1 MSDTPSSNNPPSPT
15 RYSAPI
21 NLTHWVDEHAH
32 LLKPPVGNQQIW
44 KNSDLICT
52 VVGGPNQRTDFHVDP
67 FEEYFHQF
75 KGNASVLIA
84 DRGKIERIHLREGDV
99 FLLPAFVRHSPQRP
113 EPGSL
118 CTVIERNR
126 PAGEID
132 AFEWYC
138 AQCAHLVA
146 RRELQLDSIVEDL
159 PKAFASF
166 YDTRDAERTC
176 SQCGSVH
183 PGRDWQTWHQ
193 ICGRSFVK
201 TLMP

>member
-1 MSDTPSSNNPPSPT
+1 MSHTPSSDHPPSPT
-15 RYSAPI
+15 FYSAPI
-21 NLTHWVDEHAH
+21 NLNRWVDEHAH

-44 KNSDLICT
+44 KNSDLMCT

-113 EPGSL
+113 EAGSL

-126 PAGEID
+126 PAGDID

-166 YDTRDAERTC
+166 YDTSDAERTC